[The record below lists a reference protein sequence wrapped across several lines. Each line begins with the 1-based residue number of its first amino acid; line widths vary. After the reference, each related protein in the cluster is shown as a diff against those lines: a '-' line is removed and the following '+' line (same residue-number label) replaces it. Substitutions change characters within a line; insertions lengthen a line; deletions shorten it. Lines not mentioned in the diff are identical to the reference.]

1 MVTKKAILP
10 AILAMGLVFSSSSV
24 SASTQ
29 FLDVNSSHWAS
40 KTIYEYAEK
49 GYLLDTQTTYFYP
62 NNAITRA
69 EALVLIS
76 KVKNVNLDSVVKLNA
91 KDLPHTHK
99 YYKEVRKMVELGVID
114 NAAYINPNQPLKRS
128 ELTKIL
134 ANGFNIEVDSVNKS
148 KFKDYSRKFWARDYI
163 ESMADAGLVNGV
175 GQNLFQ
181 PDRFVTNAEMVTLL
195 SRIEAFKRK
204 ESNYEIIYDFMKKDY
219 VNTYNAYASWVNEVI
234 YLSNVEREKLGL
246 KPLTHDPTLTQIAIV
261 KAQDMVNQRYFEH
274 KSPIYGDP
282 WNMAMLFDYPFVR
295 FAENLGRYQ
304 KSPYEVVSSW
314 MKSKEHRANITNPA
328 YLKVGSGIC
337 VTKRGEYYWV
347 QLFSG

>member
-1 MVTKKAILP
+1 MVTKKVILP
-10 AILAMGLVFSSSSV
+10 AILSIGLVFSSSSV
-24 SASTQ
+24 SASTK
-29 FLDVNSSHWAS
+29 FFDVNDSHWAS

-69 EALVLIS
+69 EALTLIS
-76 KVKNVNLDSVVKLNA
+76 KVKNVKLDAIVKLNA
-91 KDLPHTHK
+91 KDLPRSHK

-114 NAAYINPNQPLKRS
+114 NAVYINPNEPLKRS

-134 ANGFNIEVDSVNKS
+134 ANGFNIEVDSVNKA
-148 KFKDYSRKFWARDYI
+148 KFKDYSRTFWARDYI

-181 PDRFVTNAEMVTLL
+181 PDRYVTNAEMVTLL
-195 SRIEAFKRK
+195 SRIEAFKEK
-204 ESNYEIIYDFMKKDY
+204 ELNYEIIYDFMKKDY
-219 VNTYNAYASWVNEVI
+219 VSTFNTYASWVNEVI
-234 YLSNVEREKLGL
+234 YLTNVEREKLGL
-246 KPLTHDPTLTQIAIV
+246 PLLTHDPALTQIAII
-261 KAQDMVNQRYFEH
+261 KAQDLVNERYFEH

-282 WNMAMLFDYPFVR
+282 WNMAVLFDYPFVR
-295 FAENLGRYQ
+295 FGENLGRYQ
-304 KSPYEVVSSW
+304 KSPSEVVSNW
-314 MKSKEHRANITNPA
+314 MKSKEHKANITNA
-328 YLKVGSGIC
+328 NYKKIGAGIS